1 MFHIVMLE
9 PEIPY
14 NTGNI
19 ARTCVL
25 TKTRL
30 HLIRP
35 LGFQLDEKKIQ
46 RAGMDYWP
54 LVDIKIHDSF
64 EEFLEEESPKR
75 LWMATTKAKQGY
87 HQVQYKD
94 A

>member
-1 MFHIVMLE
+1 MFHIVMHE

-25 TKTRL
+25 TNTAL
-30 HLIRP
+30 HLIHP
-35 LGFQLDEKKIQ
+35 LGFQLDEKKIK

-54 LVDIKIHDSF
+54 LVNIKLHDSF
-64 EEFLEEESPKR
+64 EMFLKEEQPERSVDRKS
-75 LWMATTKAKQGY
+75 
-87 HQVQYKD
+87 VV
-94 A
+94 

>member
-1 MFHIVMLE
+1 MFHIVMHE

-25 TKTRL
+25 TNTAL

-35 LGFQLDEKKIQ
+35 LGFQLDEKKIK

-54 LVDIKIHDSF
+54 LVNCMILLKYF
-64 EEFLEEESPKR
+64 
-75 LWMATTKAKQGY
+75 
-87 HQVQYKD
+87 
-94 A
+94 